1 MKEWIIDI
9 EVVSTAYEAA
19 YAIVEAETL
28 EEALDLF
35 EKDPCNYDWDGWET
49 IDSETNNFRVNKDH
63 SRERYADAK
72 V

>member
-35 EKDPCNYDWDGWET
+35 EKDPYNYEWEGWET
-49 IDSETNNFRVNKDH
+49 IDSETKSWEVNKDH
-63 SRERYADAK
+63 SRE
-72 V
+72 VC